1 MVQLPNISMMHACK
15 DNDSEP
21 LPEVAMDRL
30 NRDIKRH
37 EASNSSAVAATT
49 EVGPGVLFEL
59 VYNHYKTCFFS

>member
-1 MVQLPNISMMHACK
+1 MVQLPNISTHACK

-59 VYNHYKTCFFS
+59 V